1 MQRASLERAKPET
14 RPDRVL
20 PDLRPLRDH
29 GCFAQLTSLSVV
41 NWIDRSCLIPSLL
54 APFSPL
60 RDQLEHLKFTFLD
73 HSFIDSFALAF
84 ILDAIYHL
92 APLVQCFR
100 GTVPLSARF
109 PAYDK
114 LADPFDDPEWAD
126 YRLAGEFD
134 VWDLYAG
141 RCDFE
146 IFASQW
152 DEDGAEDDSE
162 LLQIRELVER
172 DVEEQLEFD
181 NLKTLA
187 VSVHTEIHLV
197 LLLGTANVR
206 NLKKLELCGPTI
218 WILPEHVALLRRTIS
233 R

>member
-1 MQRASLERAKPET
+1 MHLVQPQRVPRSKIET
-14 RPDRVL
+14 GRFVL
-20 PDLRPLRDH
+20 PDLRPLSDL
-29 GCFAQLTSLSVV
+29 GCFARLTSLSIV
-41 NWIDRSCLIPSLL
+41 NWVDGNFLIPTLF
-54 APFSPL
+54 APFSLL
-60 RDQLEHLKFTFLD
+60 RGTIKYWKFVYPD
-73 HSFIDSFALAF
+73 YSYIDSYSLAF
-84 ILDAIYHL
+84 ILDATIHL
-92 APLVQCFR
+92 HARHFLFRPVLPLY
-100 GTVPLSARF
+100 ARF
-109 PAYDK
+109 PEYDV
-114 LADPFDDPEWAD
+114 DDDHQDDEIAEEACSD
-126 YRLAGEFD
+126 SKGART
-134 VWDLYAG
+134 
-141 RCDFE
+141 DFE

-162 LLQIRELVER
+162 LLQIHQLVER